1 MSGGTDIYFFEVR
14 VNVNDVKYST
24 PLMYIGLA
32 KKLTNFN
39 DLCFYN
45 VKHSFCVNTRDGN
58 INLKQQDVKYTRRI
72 TDGENV
78 GVYVRISTG
87 EVWFTING
95 KS

>member
-1 MSGGTDIYFFEVR
+1 
-14 VNVNDVKYST
+14 
-24 PLMYIGLA
+24 MYIGLA

-45 VKHSFCVNTRDGN
+45 MKHSFCLNTRDGN

-95 KS
+95 KSQGFAMKSESLKKGKWYPTICMYGKK